1 MGAVGLQAL
10 TRFLRFAFAAAAL
23 LAPIS
28 PFVLPQDPETES
40 PQRPEITALEVVSLE
55 RATPG
60 RVAEVVA
67 PVGLPRAAVS
77 APTAAPRLGELDPDA
92 HTGTEDQLRWSL
104 GHGTTSSLH

>member
-1 MGAVGLQAL
+1 MGAVELRAF
-10 TRFLRFAFAAAAL
+10 TRFLQFAFAAAAL

-40 PQRPEITALEVVSLE
+40 PQRPEITALEVTSLE

-60 RVAEVVA
+60 RVAEVA
-67 PVGLPRAAVS
+67 TPAGLPRAAVS
-77 APTAAPRLGELDPDA
+77 APSAAPRFAELDPDA
-92 HTGTEDQLRWSL
+92 RTGMEDQLRWSL